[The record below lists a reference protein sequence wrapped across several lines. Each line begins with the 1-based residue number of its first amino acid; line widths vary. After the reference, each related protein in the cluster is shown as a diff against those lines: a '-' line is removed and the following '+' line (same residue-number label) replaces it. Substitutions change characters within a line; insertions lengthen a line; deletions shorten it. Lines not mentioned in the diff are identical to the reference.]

1 MKMADH
7 GGIVAK
13 SCLVAKES
21 SVAAILSYSTETT
34 EVFIKLMKERVKERC
49 FYCCS
54 TFRSHSVHFNNEK
67 KHSSK

>member
-1 MKMADH
+1 MADH

-34 EVFIKLMKERVKERC
+34 EVFIKLMKERA
-49 FYCCS
+49 FLS
-54 TFRSHSVHFNNEK
+54 F
-67 KHSSK
+67 

>member
-34 EVFIKLMKERVKERC
+34 EVLKTQKLILA
-49 FYCCS
+49 FLS
-54 TFRSHSVHFNNEK
+54 L
-67 KHSSK
+67 